1 MLTSTL
7 WAPWG
12 RRDVVEDPPG
22 KAHCHKS
29 HVEMELVSVF
39 VICCVCYLL
48 WLTKKIQ
55 LLSFLNFLEVTEVS
69 KTVAG
74 GILGDARLGSHI
86 CQESLLAGE
95 LAVIIK
101 FSCQRADSLHCWVL
115 PRHSTTK
122 WNFCHELE
130 IILKYVLFWVP
141 KDPCRKKMKIYTA

>member
-1 MLTSTL
+1 MSKSDVDIHIVGTLRQARCCGRSSWESTL
-7 WAPWG
+7 SQEPCGNGAG
-12 RRDVVEDPPG
+12 
-22 KAHCHKS
+22 
-29 HVEMELVSVF
+29 F
-39 VICCVCYLL
+39 CVCYLL